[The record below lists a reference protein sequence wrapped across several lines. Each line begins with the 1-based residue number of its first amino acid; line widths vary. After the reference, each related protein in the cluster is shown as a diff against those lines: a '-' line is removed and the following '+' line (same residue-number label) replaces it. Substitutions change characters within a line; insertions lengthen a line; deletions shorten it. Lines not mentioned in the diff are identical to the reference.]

1 MHSDTSVLPAGTAPA
16 VSLGNAA
23 GDTDVYAVPEAAR
36 RAGVSAAWYYRAA
49 RQGRVPAKFMGR
61 RIVVPKRSFHRWLD
75 GEAAS

>member
-1 MHSDTSVLPAGTAPA
+1 
-16 VSLGNAA
+16 
-23 GDTDVYAVPEAAR
+23 
-36 RAGVSAAWYYRAA
+36 VSAAWYYRAA